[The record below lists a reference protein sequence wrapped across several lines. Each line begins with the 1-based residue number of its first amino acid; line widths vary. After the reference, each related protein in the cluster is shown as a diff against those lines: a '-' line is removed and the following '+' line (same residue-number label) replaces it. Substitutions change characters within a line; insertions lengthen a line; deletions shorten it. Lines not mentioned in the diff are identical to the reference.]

1 MKNKDS
7 FEQLCRL
14 GFVYTGE
21 VIAPDGTILQTG
33 SDANLIPQVGIN
45 QLASLITGV
54 GTPISTYYAGVF
66 ANNYVPTN
74 ATTAADLPVNAGES
88 VAYSQASRPVW
99 NKTYDGV
106 SLISS
111 FASRA
116 DFTFTANATL
126 YGGFL
131 VSEATKGGNSGVL
144 LSIARFATPY
154 TVPSGS
160 TFRLGVSISLVS

>member
-1 MKNKDS
+1 MSKHDLNS
-7 FEQLCRL
+7 QTCRL

-21 VIAPDGTILQTG
+21 VIAPDGTVTQIG
-33 SDANLIPQVGIN
+33 IDENLIPQSGIN
-45 QLASLITGV
+45 QLATLITGV
-54 GTPISTYYAGVF
+54 GSPISVYYTGVF

-74 ATTAADLPVNAGES
+74 STTSADLQTGAGES

-106 SLISS
+106 SLITS
-111 FASRA
+111 FASRS
-116 DFTFTANATL
+116 DFTFTADTTL

-131 VSEATKGGNSGVL
+131 VSDATKGGSSGVL

-154 TVPSGS
+154 VVPTGS
-160 TFRLGVSISLVS
+160 TFRLGVSITLVS

>member
-1 MKNKDS
+1 MKNNDS
-7 FEQLCRL
+7 IEQVCRL

-21 VIAPDGTILQTG
+21 VIAPDGSIIQLG
-33 SDANLIPQVGIN
+33 SDTNLIPQVGIN

-74 ATTAADLPVNAGES
+74 GTTATDLPTNAGES
-88 VAYSQASRPVW
+88 VAYSQATRPVW

-116 DFTFTANATL
+116 DFTFTADATL

-131 VSEATKGGNSGVL
+131 VSDATKGGNSGVL

-154 TVPSGS
+154 TVPNGS

>member
-1 MKNKDS
+1 MKSNDS
-7 FEQLCRL
+7 NEQLCRL
-14 GFVYTGE
+14 GFIYVGE
-21 VIAPDGTILQTG
+21 VIAPDGRILQTHT
-33 SDANLIPQVGIN
+33 DTNLIPQVGIN
-45 QLASLITGV
+45 QIASLITGV
-54 GTPISTYYAGVF
+54 GSVISTYYAGVF

-74 ATTAADLPVNAGES
+74 ATTATDLPVNAGES
-88 VAYSQASRPVW
+88 VAYSQSTRPVW

-116 DFTFTANATL
+116 DFTFTADATL

-131 VSEATKGGNSGVL
+131 VSDNTKGGSGGVL

-154 TVPSGS
+154 TVPNGS